1 MKKLF
6 CLLLSLCLNT
16 MLYAQK
22 TPIKVPFEAKNIS
35 ITIKDTSAQGYIDT
49 IIVAFEMRYF
59 RFLTALQCYYGFIDN
74 KNCKAEHFWQ
84 NFWVNNGDDE
94 LAIENKNGF
103 LEYMP
108 KGKIVFRRYIGDKKL
123 RKINYFTC
131 VIIDREYRYYDP
143 IYWNNSKQIDD
154 KYCKD

>member
-6 CLLLSLCLNT
+6 CLLLFLCLNT
-16 MLYAQK
+16 VLCAQK

-49 IIVAFEMRYF
+49 IIVALEMRYF
-59 RFLTALQCYYGFIDN
+59 RFLAGLQCYYGFMDN
-74 KNCKAEHFWQ
+74 KNCKMANFSQDFWYHQ
-84 NFWVNNGDDE
+84 MDDK
-94 LAIENKNGF
+94 LAIENNGF
-103 LEYMP
+103 LEYMTE
-108 KGKIVFRRYIGDKKL
+108 GKIIFRRYIGDKKL
-123 RKINYFTC
+123 KKINYFIC

-143 IYWNNSKQIDD
+143 IYWNDSKQIDD